1 MFNVVELT
9 TLVVQCVDT
18 LWIFGHQFLK
28 DDALKG
34 LELYWIVDAGT
45 LAMACLY
52 GCLFVYLYLLH
63 LSFVQKWLNCTSFLA
78 LSVHSQKYSSVFDD
92 FEGTFLFKQV
102 YTFLHIG
109 LP

>member
-9 TLVVQCVDT
+9 TLVAQCVDT
-18 LWIFGHQFLK
+18 LWILGHQFLK